1 MMRHL
6 MRMQGMNNNG
16 SDINRQRGASGL
28 VMLVM
33 VLFFGSLLTLLLKLG
48 PAYMDDYTI
57 QEVLEGLNDTKE
69 LSEMGPA
76 EVRSLINKR
85 LSVNNIRT
93 LSTEGIAV
101 DKDGGQ
107 VLIVV
112 DYEVRSP
119 VISNIDAVMY
129 FKHAYDM
136 SGQ

>member
-1 MMRHL
+1 MI
-6 MRMQGMNNNG
+6 NNG
-16 SDINRQRGASGL
+16 SGINRQRGASGL

-57 QEVLEGLNDTKE
+57 QEALEGLNDTKG

-85 LSVNNIRT
+85 LSVNNVRT
-93 LSTEGIAV
+93 LSTESIV
-101 DKDGGQ
+101 VEKDGDRI
-107 VLIVV
+107 LIVV

-119 VISNIDAVMY
+119 VINNIDAVMY

>member
-1 MMRHL
+1 
-6 MRMQGMNNNG
+6 MRMQGMNSNW
-16 SDINRQRGASGL
+16 SDMNRQRGASGL

-57 QEVLEGLNDTKE
+57 QEALEGLNDTKG

-76 EVRSLINKR
+76 DVRLHINKR
-85 LSVNNIRT
+85 LSVNNVRN
-93 LSTEGIAV
+93 LSSENITV
-101 DKDGGQ
+101 DKDGDR

-119 VISNIDAVMY
+119 VMSNIDAVMH

-136 SGQ
+136 SSQ

>member
-1 MMRHL
+1 
-6 MRMQGMNNNG
+6 MNNNSG
-16 SDINRQRGASGL
+16 SDMKGQRGASGL

-57 QEVLEGLNDTKE
+57 QEALNDTKG

-76 EVRSLINKR
+76 EVRSQINKR
-85 LSVNNIRT
+85 LSVNNVRT
-93 LSTEGIAV
+93 LSAESITV
-101 DKDGGQ
+101 DKDGDR

-119 VISNIDAVMY
+119 VISNIDAVMH

>member
-1 MMRHL
+1 
-6 MRMQGMNNNG
+6 
-16 SDINRQRGASGL
+16 L

-57 QEVLEGLNDTKE
+57 QEVLEGLNDTKG

>member
-1 MMRHL
+1 MGNLTRI
-6 MRMQGMNNNG
+6 QGMKNNSG
-16 SDINRQRGASGL
+16 SDINSQRGASGL

-57 QEVLEGLNDTKE
+57 QEALEGLNDTE
-69 LSEMGPA
+69 GLSEMGPA
-76 EVRSLINKR
+76 EVRTQINKR
-85 LSVNNIRT
+85 LSVNNVRT
-93 LSTEGIAV
+93 LDAKSITV
-101 DKDGGQ
+101 DKDGDR

-119 VISNIDAVMY
+119 LISNIDAVMH

>member
-1 MMRHL
+1 MENL
-6 MRMQGMNNNG
+6 MRMQGMNSNW
-16 SDINRQRGASGL
+16 SDMNRQRGASGL

-57 QEVLEGLNDTKE
+57 QEALEGLSDTKG

-76 EVRSLINKR
+76 EVRSHINKR
-85 LSVNNIRT
+85 LSVNNVRT
-93 LSTEGIAV
+93 LSSESITV
-101 DKDGGQ
+101 NKDGDR

-119 VISNIDAVMY
+119 VISNIDAVMH

-136 SGQ
+136 SSQ